1 MEGNCHNSR
10 TSDNIDMKLR
20 PIAKLD
26 NRNKQLSK
34 IFDDYV
40 ISRNCDF
47 IIISLIYG
55 QFGAIQKPESGRILC
70 KT

>member
-1 MEGNCHNSR
+1 
-10 TSDNIDMKLR
+10 MKLR